1 MNQNLSNK
9 LPKLDE
15 FEFSLN
21 SGSEFKFESAGSNY
35 SSSDISELRTPV
47 LGRFTG
53 IFAKLDS
60 MSTNGR
66 FYSKR
71 FWISVLN
78 SERVRFFLQT
88 GRMIGIFEH
97 PESKGN
103 YTEDGLLTA
112 RHPANGAFIVKRLW
126 IEGNNVMGEAYLLN
140 TPLGRILA
148 TYFLA
153 KDKSGKPLVELYI
166 SARGYS
172 EKDYFDTAGI
182 DQMNPD
188 DYFLQSFD
196 VVMNPG
202 IKGARVKME
211 SRKICDS
218 IECFIRS
225 KSESAGEENVRR
237 FRGLSILNSKEADSL
252 RKELNLKSI

>member
-1 MNQNLSNK
+1 MEVEKQLLKS
-9 LPKLDE
+9 DDSE
-15 FEFSLN
+15 VSLN
-21 SGSEFKFESAGSNY
+21 SGTLFKFESVGNFNY
-35 SSSDISELRTPV
+35 STSDISELRTPV
-47 LGRFTG
+47 LGKFTG

-60 MSTNGR
+60 MSTNKR
-66 FYSKR
+66 FYSAE
-71 FWISVLN
+71 FWRKVLG
-78 SERVRFFLQT
+78 SDRVKFFLKT

-97 PESKGN
+97 PEVKGN
-103 YTEDGLLTA
+103 YNKLGLLTA

-126 IEGNNVMGEAYLLN
+126 IEGSNVLGEAYLLN

-153 KDKSGKPLVELYI
+153 KDTLGVPLVELNV

-172 EKDYFDTAGI
+172 EKDYFDQKGI
-182 DQMNPD
+182 DQMNYD

-211 SRKICDS
+211 CDKLD
-218 IECFIRS
+218 CFLRS
-225 KSESAGEENVRR
+225 KTEGSLNDFQRV
-237 FRGLSILNSKEADSL
+237 SIMNSDIANSL